1 MLTVKD
7 NSLLEWDP
15 IKAKLNNKL
24 GDMVQYFQIEQA
36 QRGDGLPVAY
46 IDAAALTGYM
56 LEAEEP
62 DDLPDTAIDAALVP
76 IELCDGIPTTGT
88 GVPLW
93 ERLDGEPIPYYK
105 MFCEYREMKYTDLQR
120 SIAKLSEQSQMPPK
134 HLNALSKCYHWQLRV
149 KAYDK
154 YKAQMKEL
162 VKQNEIEKLETRHSA
177 AAKQLLEQAVDYLLM
192 HPEQLSPKVALQMYE
207 LASKQERL
215 AHGLDPTKPAATA
228 QSTKSVPGVS
238 VNITNNQ
245 ASGGSEINSVNLT
258 PGAVSDVHANAMKQM
273 EDPGHMAGIINA
285 LNQSGAFAGL
295 GPQAPADSDEDEA
308 DDFIDC
314 EYKEVD

>member
-24 GDMVQYFQIEQA
+24 GDIVQYFQVDQP

-62 DDLPDTAIDAALVP
+62 DDIPDTALDAALVP
-76 IELCDGIPTTGT
+76 IENNDGIPTTGT

-105 MFCEYREMKYTDLQR
+105 MFTEYREMKYTDLQR
-120 SIAKLSEQSQMPPK
+120 SISKLSEQSQMPPK
-134 HLNALSKCYHWQLRV
+134 HLNALAKCYHWQLRV

-154 YKAQMKEL
+154 YKEQQ
-162 VKQNEIEKLETRHSA
+162 KQLIRNNEIEKLEERHSKS
-177 AAKQLLEQAVDYLLM
+177 AKKLMQQAVDYLLL

-207 LASKQERL
+207 LATKHERL
-215 AHGLDPTKPAATA
+215 ALGLDPTKPFATA
-228 QSTKSVPGVS
+228 GGRNVPGGVS

-245 ASGGSEINSVNLT
+245 ATGGSEINSVQLT
-258 PGAVSDVHANAMKQM
+258 PGVTSETHANTIKQT
-273 EDPGHMAGIINA
+273 EDPTHMAGIINA
-285 LNQSGAFAGL
+285 LNQSGAFIGIQ
-295 GPQAPADSDEDEA
+295 PDITADSQDEA
-308 DDFIDC
+308 ADVIDC
-314 EYKEVD
+314 NYKEMD

>member
-24 GDMVQYFQIEQA
+24 GDIVQYFQVDQP

-62 DDLPDTAIDAALVP
+62 DDIPDTALDAALVP
-76 IELCDGIPTTGT
+76 IENNDGIPTTGT
-88 GVPLW
+88 GGPLW

-105 MFCEYREMKYTDLQR
+105 MFTEYREMKYTDLQR
-120 SIAKLSEQSQMPPK
+120 SISKLSEQSQMPPK
-134 HLNALSKCYHWQLRV
+134 HLNALAKCYHWQLRV

-154 YKAQMKEL
+154 YKEQQ
-162 VKQNEIEKLETRHSA
+162 KQLIRNNEIEKLEERHSKS
-177 AAKQLLEQAVDYLLM
+177 AKKLMQQAVDYLLL

-207 LASKQERL
+207 LATKHERL
-215 AHGLDPTKPAATA
+215 ALGLDPTKPFATA
-228 QSTKSVPGVS
+228 GGRNVPGGVS

-245 ASGGSEINSVNLT
+245 ATGGSEINSVQLT
-258 PGAVSDVHANAMKQM
+258 PGVTSETHANTIKQP
-273 EDPGHMAGIINA
+273 EDPTHIAGIINA
-285 LNQSGAFAGL
+285 LNQSGAFIGIQ
-295 GPQAPADSDEDEA
+295 PDITADSQDEA
-308 DDFIDC
+308 ADVIDC
-314 EYKEVD
+314 NYKEMD

>member
-24 GDMVQYFQIEQA
+24 GDMVQYFQVDQP
-36 QRGDGLPVAY
+36 QRGDGLPMAY
-46 IDAAALTGYM
+46 VDAAALTGYM

-62 DDLPDTAIDAALVP
+62 DDIPDTALDAALVP
-76 IELCDGIPTTGT
+76 IESCDGIPTTGT

-105 MFCEYREMKYTDLQR
+105 MFTEYREMKYTDLQR
-120 SIAKLSEQSQMPPK
+120 SISKLSEASQMPAK

-154 YKAQMKEL
+154 YKEQQ
-162 VKQNEIEKLETRHSA
+162 KQLARQYEIEKLETRHSA
-177 AAKQLLEQAVDYLLM
+177 AAKQLIEQAVDYLLM
-192 HPEQLSPKVALQMYE
+192 HPEQLSPKTALQMYE
-207 LASKQERL
+207 IATKHERL
-215 AHGLDPTKPAATA
+215 ALGLDPTKPFATA
-228 QSTKSVPGVS
+228 GGGKNAPGVS
-238 VNITNNQ
+238 VNIMNNQ
-245 ASGGSEINSVNLT
+245 AVGGEITATQAT
-258 PGAVSDVHANAMKQM
+258 PGALSEAHAKTVKQT
-273 EDPGHMAGIINA
+273 EDPTHMAGIINA
-285 LNQSGAFAGL
+285 LNQSGAFTGL
-295 GPQAPADSDEDEA
+295 TPENPTVNGDDA

-314 EYKEVD
+314 DYEEVD

>member
-24 GDMVQYFQIEQA
+24 GDIVQYFQVDQP

-62 DDLPDTAIDAALVP
+62 DDIPDTALDAALVP
-76 IELCDGIPTTGT
+76 IESCDGVPTTGT

-105 MFCEYREMKYTDLQR
+105 MFTEYREMKYTDLQR
-120 SIAKLSEQSQMPPK
+120 SISKLSEQSQMPPK
-134 HLNALSKCYHWQLRV
+134 HLNALAKCYHWQLRV

-154 YKAQMKEL
+154 YKEQQ
-162 VKQNEIEKLETRHSA
+162 KQLIRSNEIEKLESRHSKS
-177 AAKQLLEQAVDYLLM
+177 AKQLMEQAVAYLLM
-192 HPEQLSPKVALQMYE
+192 HPEQLSPKTALQMYE
-207 LASKQERL
+207 LATKHERL
-215 AHGLDPTKPAATA
+215 ALGLDPTKPFATA
-228 QSTKSVPGVS
+228 GGKSAPGGVS

-245 ASGGSEINSVNLT
+245 ATGGSEITSVNLA
-258 PGAVSDVHANAMKQM
+258 PGATSETHANTMKQT
-273 EDPGHMAGIINA
+273 EDPTHMAGIINA
-285 LNQSGAFAGL
+285 LNQSGAFSGL
-295 GPQAPADSDEDEA
+295 RPDITPHYEDDG
-308 DDFIDC
+308 DDIINGTC
-314 EYKEVD
+314 TEVD